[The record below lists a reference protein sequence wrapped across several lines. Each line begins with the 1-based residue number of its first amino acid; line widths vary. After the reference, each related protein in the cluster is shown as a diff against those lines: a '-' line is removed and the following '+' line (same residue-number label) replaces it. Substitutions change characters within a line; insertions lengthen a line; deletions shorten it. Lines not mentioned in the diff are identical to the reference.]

1 MCDARAK
8 GVDICTVSRDR
19 VVAVCAYC
27 VCSGIFARA
36 MGCCWLYNIDAL
48 NICSKRFNVAGQAQF
63 GVTPCC
69 GNAYGGGTTCVGYAC
84 GWGGVYCWV
93 DVRCEWCARSGCC

>member
-1 MCDARAK
+1 M
-8 GVDICTVSRDR
+8 
-19 VVAVCAYC
+19 AVCAYC

-48 NICSKRFNVAGQAQF
+48 NICEF

-69 GNAYGGGTTCVGYAC
+69 GNAYCGGTTYVDDAC
-84 GWGGVYCWV
+84 GWGGVCCWV
-93 DVRCEWCARSGCC
+93 DVGCEWCARSGGC